1 VSLLITEPEDL
12 RISEADGLA
21 LRDRLH
27 YVRGEIAA
35 AARLAGRQPEE
46 ITLIGVSK
54 FQPAALA
61 LAAVDLGLQDLGENR
76 VQEMTAKIDVLA
88 AAGRRPRWHMIG
100 TLQRNKVK
108 MVVGRA
114 DLIHSVDSLEL
125 LLDIGRISQNLGL
138 ASNILLEVNAGGEI
152 TKHGFEPDT
161 VARAAEQAAGL
172 AGVRLCGL
180 MAMAPL
186 FPDPDQ
192 TLPVFSMMQTIF
204 DTVARQVD
212 VSSFRVLSMGMSHDF
227 RQAISCGATHVR
239 IGTAIFGPRL

>member
-1 VSLLITEPEDL
+1 MTTEPE
-12 RISEADGLA
+12 GLA
-21 LRDRLH
+21 ISPSERSALQARLMN
-27 YVRGEIAA
+27 VRREIAL
-35 AARLAGRQPEE
+35 AARSAGRDPAE

-61 LAAVDLGLQDLGENR
+61 LAAVDLGLADLGENR
-76 VQEMTAKIDVLA
+76 VQEMTGKMDILA
-88 AAGRRPRWHMIG
+88 AAGRRPTWHMIG

-125 LLDIGRISQNLGL
+125 LQDIGRISQARGL
-138 ASNILLEVNAGGEI
+138 VSDILLEVNAGGEES
-152 TKHGFEPDT
+152 KHGFEPDE
-161 VARAAEQAAGL
+161 VASAAAQAFGL
-172 AGVRLCGL
+172 AGIRLCGL

-192 TLPVFSMMQTIF
+192 TLPVFGGMRQLF
-204 DTVARQVD
+204 QDVARRTGEP
-212 VSSFRVLSMGMSHDF
+212 SFRILSMGMSHDF
-227 RQAISCGATHVR
+227 HQAITSGATHVR